1 MFKLHC
7 CRSCLIAEG
16 VESVSG
22 GGRRASTEPIEA
34 KGRENVH
41 TYHIPITP
49 THSPYFMQ
57 KYYELHRVEIG
68 VHKALLCRNP
78 VQEMCNALYIHIMYL
93 PVFCDSG
100 CLMRLDLIGGTSVFL
115 STDFL

>member
-1 MFKLHC
+1 M
-7 CRSCLIAEG
+7 AEG
-16 VESVSG
+16 VESISG

-34 KGRENVH
+34 KGREKVH

-68 VHKALLCRNP
+68 VYKAPLCRNP
-78 VQEMCNALYIHIMYL
+78 VQQGRRYRGGRGAEPPQNN
-93 PVFCDSG
+93 
-100 CLMRLDLIGGTSVFL
+100 RLDATIPRDLALTYSYVTSFLGGWRL
-115 STDFL
+115 